1 MKETLFKLA
10 MVVAPKEAMFEAVV
24 REPLEKSLKLLHEI
38 GFNGVEL
45 SVIDPGNIEVNY
57 LRKILSE
64 YGLEI
69 PALSTGLNYIHHG
82 LSLSSPNLEIRK
94 RAVKRLKKIVNLAEK
109 MEAGVV
115 VGLMRGK
122 SEQGIAKENAYKYM
136 VEGLKEI
143 CSHAE
148 VKGVKIFFEP
158 LNRYETDLINTVDE
172 GLKLLEEVGKD
183 NLLLLLDTFHM
194 NIEEANIEASI
205 ARAKNRIG
213 HFHVADSNRLA
224 PGMGHLNFKPILRS
238 LFKSGYRGYLSAE
251 IITKPSFEEAAR
263 TTYVVLKSAMGV

>member
-1 MKETLFKLA
+1 MFKLA

-57 LRKILSE
+57 LRRILSE

-82 LSLSSPNLEIRK
+82 LSLSSPSLEIRK

-115 VGLMRGK
+115 IGLMRGK

-158 LNRYETDLINTVDE
+158 LNRYETSMINLVSDALRYVE
-172 GLKLLEEVGKD
+172 DVGVENVKIHF
-183 NLLLLLDTFHM
+183 DTYHA
-194 NIEEANIEASI
+194 NIEEKSLGDAIRSAGKMLYHVHSCENDRGTPGSGHIPWSEVAQ
-205 ARAKNRIG
+205 ALKDIG
-213 HFHVADSNRLA
+213 YDRWL
-224 PGMGHLNFKPILRS
+224 S
-238 LFKSGYRGYLSAE
+238 L
-251 IITKPSFEEAAR
+251 IHI
-263 TTYVVLKSAMGV
+263 